1 MKTTM
6 TREEALQRW
15 HRALQQ
21 KKEATARMVA
31 ELVEDYEREYGE
43 KPKHIE
49 VW

>member
-1 MKTTM
+1 MTTM
-6 TREEALQRW
+6 TREEALRRL

-21 KKEATARMVA
+21 KKETTSRMVA

-43 KPKHIE
+43 KPKYIE